1 MFGDFMPNIAD
12 IILSYQVFE
21 NAKIDKNLITIS
33 YVISNLLP

>member
-1 MFGDFMPNIAD
+1 MANIAD